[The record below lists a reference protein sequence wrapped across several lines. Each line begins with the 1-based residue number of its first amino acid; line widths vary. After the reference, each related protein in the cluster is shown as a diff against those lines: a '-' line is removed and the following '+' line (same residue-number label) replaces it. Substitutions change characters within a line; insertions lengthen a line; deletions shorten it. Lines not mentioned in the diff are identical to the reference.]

1 MATKKDIDDAENSI
15 KKLDADMA
23 TWQKDLNGS
32 RFKTELDAT
41 IDVEKHFKDFTA
53 RKKTLKIEGGFTKIQ
68 VGKSD
73 QTVYGMK
80 GELMWG
86 LSLTGILAME
96 KKYVEGFAETV
107 IKGNK
112 SDTIVGA
119 KVDLLGGHKYER
131 VKGEKFNLGASPEI
145 GKKSKVVSFVEKG
158 TQKFGAWIVK
168 GTDRIFENSKK
179 VQEEIGAAKQQ
190 IEELTKKHTDLKETI
205 QDRYDHLWRLQDGRR
220 RFPFVRLC
228 QHRDHGQPV
237 PGQRGGRTRQHD
249 PGPAGHSWRRVVRGT
264 AQQRSLIFRLDLPVL
279 LSRSHARQ
287 RRIHPGLQRERPDPG
302 LARRPCCAPRAVG
315 QSRRAGYVRAAAR
328 LAGPAAGRAAAALG

>member
-1 MATKKDIDDAENSI
+1 MATKKDIDDAEDSI
-15 KKLDADMA
+15 KKLDAEMA
-23 TWQKDLNGS
+23 EWQKDLNGS
-32 RFKTELDAT
+32 RFNTQLDAT
-41 IDVEKHFKDFTA
+41 IEVEKNYQDFTT

-96 KKYVEGFAETV
+96 KKFVMGFAETV

-145 GKKSKVVSFVEKG
+145 GKKSKVVSFVDKG
-158 TQKFGAWIVK
+158 IQKFGAWVVK
-168 GTDRIFENSKK
+168 GADRIFENSKK

-190 IEELTKKHTDLKETI
+190 IGELTKKHTDLKETI
-205 QDRYDHLWRLQDGRR
+205 SKTSFSYGDYKMVNGDSHSFDFANIGITAS
-220 RFPFVRLC
+220 PFQAHAGAEHVNMN
-228 QHRDHGQPV
+228 QGQPV
-237 PGQRGGRTRQHD
+237 IRGGGSYV
-249 PGPAGHSWRRVVRGT
+249 GPHNSGVSFSGSTHR
-264 AQQRSLIFRLDLPVL
+264 FF
-279 LSRSHARQ
+279 
-287 RRIHPGLQRERPDPG
+287 
-302 LARRPCCAPRAVG
+302 
-315 QSRRAGYVRAAAR
+315 
-328 LAGPAAGRAAAALG
+328 

>member
-158 TQKFGAWIVK
+158 IQKFGAWIVK

-205 QDRYDHLWRLQDGRR
+205 KTATITYGDYKMVDGDSHS
-220 RFPFVRLC
+220 FDFANIGITASPFRASAEAEHVNMI
-228 QHRDHGQPV
+228 QGQPAI
-237 PGQRGGRTRQHD
+237 RGGGSYV
-249 PGPAGHSWRRVVRGT
+249 GPHNSGVSFSGSTYR
-264 AQQRSLIFRLDLPVL
+264 FF
-279 LSRSHARQ
+279 
-287 RRIHPGLQRERPDPG
+287 
-302 LARRPCCAPRAVG
+302 
-315 QSRRAGYVRAAAR
+315 
-328 LAGPAAGRAAAALG
+328 